1 MLSMGSSCSGHPR
14 HLPIPDFHFLIH
26 RYLRVDIFQLR
37 KEMTETQTG
46 EVKFAQGD
54 KEGQGARLS
63 IPDHPMPGSFPL
75 TAVSTLLQTQLPP
88 LLSSLPL
95 FADLLSYEVSLG
107 VCVSQSCPTLC
118 DPTDCSLPG
127 SSVHET
133 LQARILEW
141 VVISSSR
148 GSSLSRD

>member
-1 MLSMGSSCSGHPR
+1 MGSSCSGHPR

-26 RYLRVDIFQLR
+26 RYLEVGIFQLQ

-46 EVKFAQGD
+46 ELKFAQRG

-63 IPDHPMPGSFPL
+63 IPDHPMLGSFPL

-95 FADLLSYEVSLG
+95 FADLLSCEVSLC
-107 VCVSQSCPTLC
+107 VCVSHSVMS
-118 DPTDCSLPG
+118 DSL
-127 SSVHET
+127 
-133 LQARILEW
+133 
-141 VVISSSR
+141 
-148 GSSLSRD
+148 